1 MKIVSMSAL
10 ALLGAV
16 SVASAQ
22 PASTIHNFE
31 KLSLAPGGDRIVNVE
46 NVDPGNMTKEPHG
59 AVVVR
64 GATDTYMWDD
74 RSLAFHRCKICGCV
88 THWSPVDVSRNR
100 MGVNANL
107 MPRDVLEKATI
118 SPFDGA
124 SM

>member
-64 GATDTYMWDD
+64 GADGKVTGAC
-74 RSLAFHRCKICGCV
+74 RSS
-88 THWSPVDVSRNR
+88 WP
-100 MGVNANL
+100 
-107 MPRDVLEKATI
+107 PRGSEPCARRRW
-118 SPFDGA
+118 
-124 SM
+124 